1 MQLWPVTCAGQA
13 AVHVNVYE
21 SGKCS
26 IMSVPSVEVAE
37 ELADVVTD
45 LLMEAYEE
53 TLKFGEHDAQEG
65 PAPDTLASQLAP
77 ESAGDGIGA
86 SGVDGAASLPPA
98 PGAANGEAGG
108 STGELLS
115 HLTPVPTP
123 SDDERCATRG
133 ALSQVQVT
141 TPSDVT
147 HELSMASA

>member
-53 TLKFGEHDAQEG
+53 TLKFREHDAQEG
-65 PAPDTLASQLAP
+65 PAPDTLVSQLAS
-77 ESAGDGIGA
+77 EYAGDGFGA

-98 PGAANGEAGG
+98 SGAANGEAGG
-108 STGELLS
+108 STSEMLPQ
-115 HLTPVPTP
+115 LTQIPTH
-123 SDDERCATRG
+123 SDDAPCATSG
-133 ALSQVQVT
+133 ALSQVQVP

-147 HELSMASA
+147 HDLSMESA